1 MNFDAL
7 FIGNVNPVYHY
18 FGKGVLLL
26 HSKLV
31 PPVKRF
37 KQRLGV
43 DFLYLAFYQK
53 KLFFILVLLGVKLA
67 YLLLN
72 VPEKNIVRIY
82 QPVNELFGVCIN
94 AKQLRLDSLR
104 F

>member
-1 MNFDAL
+1 MNFDTL
-7 FIGNVNPVYHY
+7 FIGNVNSVYHY
-18 FGKGVLLL
+18 FGKGVLFF

-53 KLFFILVLLGVKLA
+53 ELLFVFVLLGVKLA

-82 QPVNELFGVCIN
+82 QPVYELFRVGFN
-94 AKQLRLDSLR
+94 AKQLCLDSLR